1 MEVDIAGAQFRNK
14 DHDCQLNRK
23 VIGAA
28 QGYQESTDP
37 LINSAA
43 ELYVK
48 EYDPTAI
55 PAQQQVYYAPHIP
68 GKPESFQIQ
77 YRFDYNPSLKQR

>member
-1 MEVDIAGAQFRNK
+1 MIQIDVEGAKFRNR
-14 DHDCQLNRK
+14 DHDCTLNRK

-28 QGYQESTDP
+28 QGYQESEDP

-48 EYDPTAI
+48 GYDPQKI
-55 PAQQQVYYAPHIP
+55 PAQQQAYFAPHIP
-68 GKPESFQIQ
+68 GKPESFEVQ
-77 YRFDYNPSLKQR
+77 YRFDFFGL